1 MAKVISVVNHK
12 GGVGKTTTSAS
23 LIAGLTNR
31 GKRVIGIDMDG
42 QANLTSLLGIGEQEE
57 NIYTALKTGNGLPI
71 YVNDFG
77 AKVVPSTLDLQ
88 AAEVELSNEPGR
100 ELLLKG
106 LLAPYLSQLDYVIID
121 CPPSLGLLT
130 LNALTASTHV
140 IIPIEAEPL
149 SLKGMS
155 TILSIIDKVKTRL
168 NKDLQIMGVLVTKFD
183 GRKIINREVLQ
194 TATTHYPGLVFD
206 TKIRDNVRLAETAAL
221 AKDIFSYDSDSNG
234 AKDYQALCEELIQR
248 EDSSVEA

>member
-23 LIAGLTNR
+23 LIAGLTNK

-88 AAEVELSNEPGR
+88 FYFSLD
-100 ELLLKG
+100 K
-106 LLAPYLSQLDYVIID
+106 SQEMT
-121 CPPSLGLLT
+121 S
-130 LNALTASTHV
+130 
-140 IIPIEAEPL
+140 
-149 SLKGMS
+149 
-155 TILSIIDKVKTRL
+155 
-168 NKDLQIMGVLVTKFD
+168 
-183 GRKIINREVLQ
+183 
-194 TATTHYPGLVFD
+194 
-206 TKIRDNVRLAETAAL
+206 
-221 AKDIFSYDSDSNG
+221 
-234 AKDYQALCEELIQR
+234 
-248 EDSSVEA
+248 